1 MRRTTGRSSTR
12 ETSIRKLLR
21 NTMNSSARSSNSLI
35 KIAQISWSKRT
46 SATMLI
52 AGIQAAATAL
62 NYLDSVTSSTGSTI
76 LFTQKSVST
85 RSWGESKCRP
95 SETKESIQKKCKVW
109 STNATVS
116 FRSCSLWATWLWIT
130 LKISQQIF
138 SQSSWTELL
147 IKFYRALRS
156 SSKEGSRTWKKNST
170 NPRTWS
176 AQCKSSLMQLK
187 TRKNSS
193 WSTSKNL
200 SKQKKKSSSITL
212 I

>member
-12 ETSIRKLLR
+12 ETSIREHSR
-21 NTMNSSARSSNSLI
+21 NTMNSSAHSSKSLI

-46 SATMLI
+46 SAIVLI
-52 AGIQAAATAL
+52 AGIQTPATAL

-85 RSWGESKCRP
+85 RSWGELKCRP
-95 SETKESIQKKCKVW
+95 SETKESMKQKCKIW
-109 STNATVS
+109 SANATVS
-116 FRSCSLWATWLWIT
+116 YRSCSLWATWLWIT
-130 LKISQQIF
+130 LTKSRQLF
-138 SQSSWTELL
+138 SQSSWTVLW
-147 IKFYRALRS
+147 IKFCRALRS
-156 SSKEGSRTWKKNST
+156 SSKEGSRTWKKSST

-187 TRKNSS
+187 LRKNSS
-193 WSTSKNL
+193 RSTSKIL
-200 SKQKKKSSSITL
+200 STQRKKSSSFTL